1 MLNTLHKNNFSYETP
16 GELGKQCRFQTRAN
30 KEYFEGEGRG
40 EINHKKENSVSS
52 QFPWFLSHV

>member
-30 KEYFEGEGRG
+30 KEYFEGGG
-40 EINHKKENSVSS
+40 
-52 QFPWFLSHV
+52 